1 MTKTL
6 LIKHPA
12 CSLVGL
18 GDLNVPFK
26 GLSTAGSHM
35 VKWRH
40 LVWLMCCHIYAF
52 SSSLVFNLLL
62 NLSCQGGCSLKLSH
76 LLMDIV
82 SIVSGH
88 LHTLVEVIK
97 CWVTHFQCFCWDSWD
112 TSEVSSIT
120 LVLEDCFLSQFNPV
134 LFLKLLDKR
143 LEEFLL
149 SLEFLDLGL
158 NLKRD
163 ILFDLSFVHSVT
175 CNLWI

>member
-12 CSLVGL
+12 CPLIGL
-18 GDLNVPFK
+18 RDLNVPFK
-26 GLSTAGSHM
+26 GLGTARSHM
-35 VKWRH
+35 IKRRY
-40 LVWLMCCHIYAF
+40 LIWLMCCHIYAF
-52 SSSLVFNLLL
+52 SSSFVFNLLL
-62 NLSCQGGCSLKLSH
+62 NLSSQGCCTLKLSH

-143 LEEFLL
+143 FEEFLL